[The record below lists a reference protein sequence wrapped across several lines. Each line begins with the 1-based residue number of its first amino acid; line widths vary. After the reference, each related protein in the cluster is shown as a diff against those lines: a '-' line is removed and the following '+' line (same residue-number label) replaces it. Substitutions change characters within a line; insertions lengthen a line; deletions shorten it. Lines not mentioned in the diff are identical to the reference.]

1 MEENLSSTSRFALG
15 GGGGRIFRT
24 WDGGGEEAAAAA
36 AIAFLEADSRIHKK
50 KDRGGGGRF
59 QSSPLHTRSN
69 NSEAI
74 ISNKGGKQF
83 LPKQYAVL
91 KALRSSPSCAY
102 RV

>member
-1 MEENLSSTSRFALG
+1 MGL
-15 GGGGRIFRT
+15 
-24 WDGGGEEAAAAA
+24 GGEEAAAAAA
-36 AIAFLEADSRIHKK
+36 AIAFLEADSRIHTQK
-50 KDRGGGGRF
+50 KDRGGGRF

-83 LPKQYAVL
+83 LPKQYAVM